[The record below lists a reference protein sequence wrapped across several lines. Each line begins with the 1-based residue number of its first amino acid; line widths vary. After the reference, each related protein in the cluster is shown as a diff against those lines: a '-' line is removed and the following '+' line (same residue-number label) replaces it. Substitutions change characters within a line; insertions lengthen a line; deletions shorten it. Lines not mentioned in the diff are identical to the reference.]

1 MQRMNSKIKRAKTV
15 LEIATELYTRRM
27 FQLGNT
33 VTISIKG
40 SAEEPRFP
48 SLTIG
53 TNGDVMGGMRAPME
67 VGKRRVDI
75 AYVNPS
81 AIVTMAYLGK
91 GYYKERMPLRGLASF
106 PSWDKIAFAVSRDL
120 KVKSLREI
128 AESKIPLR
136 VSTRTSGVDN
146 TTYYTVSKILSLYRL
161 SFAKIERWGG
171 KVEECPRPSSP
182 ERSEA
187 IRKRAVD
194 AIFDEG
200 VKSWLG
206 QALDN
211 GYELLHL
218 EPEVIKEMERLGF
231 KRSIIPRSRYRKLPE
246 DVRTLDFSGW
256 PLITHR
262 WLKDDIAYAICEAID
277 VRQKFLPLDEGIPMD
292 MKKLCGDIEA
302 APLEIP
308 LHPGAERYYKEK
320 GYLP

>member
-1 MQRMNSKIKRAKTV
+1 MQRMNSKIKRAKIA

-27 FQLGNT
+27 FELGNT

-40 SAEEPRFP
+40 STEEPRFP

-53 TNGDVMGGMRAPME
+53 TNGDVMGGMRAPIE

-136 VSTRTSGVDN
+136 VSTRSSGVDN

-161 SFAKIERWGG
+161 SFEKIERWRG
-171 KVEECPRPSSP
+171 KVEECSRPSSP
-182 ERSEA
+182 ERKEA

-200 VKSWLG
+200 IKSWLG

-218 EPEVIKEMERLGF
+218 EPEVIKEMESLGF

-246 DVRTLDFSGW
+246 DIRTLDFSGW

-277 VRQKFLPLDEGIPMD
+277 VRQKFLPLDEGIPVD